1 MNRGMNL
8 ILMFIV
14 ATFLS
19 SCTNKNDTPQ
29 PEIEI
34 LNAESQNQV
43 VLADGTSGV
52 DVNFTTPDA
61 WSSSIEEKVTLQNPV
76 KGTASW
82 IKIDPDKGNAAG
94 KYTVSISLEPN
105 TSSNDRV
112 AGITLTCNGKNIN
125 IIVTQK
131 GKISNDTTT
140 NGDDNNKKEADKY
153 LIRENLTTQELVE
166 EMGLGINLGNTLE
179 SCGDWI
185 PANNILNYEQ
195 AWGAPVTTK
204 KIIAGYA
211 KEGFS
216 SLRIPVSWSNMMLA
230 DYTINPALLARVD
243 SIVNWT
249 IDNGMIAM
257 VNEHW
262 DGGWLTNYPT
272 NKVEVTKKFTKMWQQ
287 ISDHFRNYGDHLLF
301 ESMNEVG
308 FDSIWTPWSGGPAQ
322 KKEAFGY
329 VNELNQTFVDVVRA
343 SGGNNAKRH
352 LVIEVY
358 NTGLEYA
365 YDPNFKMPTDP
376 ANRCAATVHYYTPA
390 VFAILG
396 ADADWGK
403 ARATWG
409 TDADFKELNDNMDNL
424 KKNCVDKGIPII
436 VGEFAAC
443 GGNKTEEM
451 VRLYG
456 VSVSEA
462 VYSRRMC
469 PMLWDTP
476 NWQYNRVTYKFN
488 DPLYI
493 EQLNA
498 IKVNHPR

>member
-1 MNRGMNL
+1 MKREMNL
-8 ILMFIV
+8 ILSLLIA

-19 SCTNKNDTPQ
+19 GCTNKNDTPQ
-29 PEIEI
+29 SEIEI

-43 VLADGTSGV
+43 ILANETSGV
-52 DVNFTTPDA
+52 DVNFSTPDA
-61 WSSSIEEKVTLQNPV
+61 WYSRVTLQNPV
-76 KGTASW
+76 QGMASW
-82 IKIDPDKGNAAG
+82 IRINPDKGNAAG
-94 KYTVSISLEPN
+94 KYTVSISLDPN
-105 TSSNDRV
+105 TSKNDRV
-112 AGITLTCNGKNIN
+112 AGIILASNGKSLNIN
-125 IIVTQK
+125 VTQK
-131 GKISNDTTT
+131 GKEST
-140 NGDDNNKKEADKY
+140 NGNKQAWEKY
-153 LIRENLTTQELVE
+153 LVRDNLTTQDLVD
-166 EMGLGINLGNTLE
+166 EMGLGINLGNTME
-179 SCGDWI
+179 ACGDWI
-185 PANNILNYEQ
+185 NPGNILNYEQ

-211 KEGFS
+211 NAGFS